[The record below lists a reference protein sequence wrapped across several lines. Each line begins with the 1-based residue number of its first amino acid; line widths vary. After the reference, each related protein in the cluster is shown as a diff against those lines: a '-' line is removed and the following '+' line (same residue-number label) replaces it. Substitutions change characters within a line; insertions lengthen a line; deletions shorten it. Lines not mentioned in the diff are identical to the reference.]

1 MMLLL
6 ILVVKVE
13 NKRRDRAHGVV
24 EELSDVVVDE
34 TLVNEV
40 TDGKNTSFRY
50 VI

>member
-13 NKRRDRAHGVV
+13 NKRRDRAHSAV
-24 EELSDVVVDE
+24 EEVSDVVVDE
-34 TLVNEV
+34 ALANEV